1 MHIPKS
7 LKEIEIENKIIDE
20 LKKREITLN
29 DVYKLNLNIDDN
41 IWFYNNIRTRDKME
55 DNLEKIELSSTIY
68 QRYVI
73 VKNQNYKKLEDFKS
87 IFNADDESNFMQ
99 RIMNSNY
106 DMNIKYLLYKRY
118 QLYCANNNQ
127 ASDEYLKYLEW
138 LDIALSIPTTK
149 SIQNIQE
156 KEIQSS
162 LKQLN
167 IFLSSKIYGLNNVK
181 EKIMETM
188 CAKILN
194 PTGKNGKIIL
204 LVGPPG
210 VGKTAIASVIADA
223 IKRPFDQISFGSIQ
237 DAKILTGHQ
246 STYVGS
252 VPGLFTKI
260 LIKSQRLDTL
270 VLFDEIDKITNTRD
284 SNVTSVLYHVLDKE
298 QNMRFKD
305 VFIPEI
311 PLDLSQLIVICTAND
326 ITKID
331 PILLDRLEVIM
342 LLGYDINDKINI
354 SKQFIIPKIT
364 TDLKFSPTDI
374 IINDDV
380 LRYIISKKTIQQPG
394 MRDIE
399 RRMYELYTRILLLKH
414 STDVTY
420 SFSIQN
426 IKFPFVLTKKNI
438 DSLL

>member
-1 MHIPKS
+1 
-7 LKEIEIENKIIDE
+7 
-20 LKKREITLN
+20 
-29 DVYKLNLNIDDN
+29 
-41 IWFYNNIRTRDKME
+41 
-55 DNLEKIELSSTIY
+55 
-68 QRYVI
+68 
-73 VKNQNYKKLEDFKS
+73 
-87 IFNADDESNFMQ
+87 
-99 RIMNSNY
+99 
-106 DMNIKYLLYKRY
+106 
-118 QLYCANNNQ
+118 
-127 ASDEYLKYLEW
+127 
-138 LDIALSIPTTK
+138 
-149 SIQNIQE
+149 
-156 KEIQSS
+156 
-162 LKQLN
+162 
-167 IFLSSKIYGLNNVK
+167 
-181 EKIMETM
+181 
-188 CAKILN
+188 
-194 PTGKNGKIIL
+194 
-204 LVGPPG
+204 
-210 VGKTAIASVIADA
+210 
-223 IKRPFDQISFGSIQ
+223 
-237 DAKILTGHQ
+237 
-246 STYVGS
+246 
-252 VPGLFTKI
+252 
-260 LIKSQRLDTL
+260 
-270 VLFDEIDKITNTRD
+270 
-284 SNVTSVLYHVLDKE
+284 LDKE